1 MGGNA
6 SLPIP
11 GGGTEG
17 YHVLR
22 VQDGSPGSRAGLEPF
37 FDFIVAIGN
46 TRLDTDNDTFRD
58 LLKANIDKPV
68 RMTIYSSK
76 NQNVREIGITPS
88 TTWGGQGLLGISIR
102 FCSFEGANE
111 NVWHVLDVQQNSP
124 ASQAGLI
131 SNTDYIIGADSILHE
146 NKVISH
152 VTDPVPENGV
162 QVLQIIDDS
171 EDLFSLIESHE
182 GKPLKLYVYNYDSD
196 RCREVTLVPNGAWGG
211 EGSIGAGIGYGYL
224 HRIPTRDDEEA
235 QLNGVCNGEQHSTA
249 PGPASAAE
257 KGAKDGFSEVNL
269 SDTPSKVI
277 NRDPVDALAAG
288 VTGIDIEAAT
298 SDPAIS
304 AALAAVASTAYQLP
318 KAPIDPSPLI
328 SGAPT
333 IPVLP
338 STNAVPFSMPLMM
351 STTTGGGTVSQP
363 GMQIPA
369 PTMPDFSFMNFPGAA
384 GGLPGFNPAGFA
396 MPGLPPLTVP
406 PMVPGAP
413 SANPAAPL
421 PPAPLPFVMPSLP
434 SINPLPTAA
443 VPAVAAIPAAVPAAI
458 PAAAPSPI
466 TAEIPKVPSMD
477 SMAPAPISIPDPI
490 IPTFPVLPAANPPPP
505 PVAAATPPPLPP
517 VVAAAEAAAAATP
530 PHQPSP
536 TPPPQTESVAVSLE

>member
-1 MGGNA
+1 MGGSA

-58 LLKANIDKPV
+58 LLKANIEKPV

-146 NKVISH
+146 
-152 VTDPVPENGV
+152 
-162 QVLQIIDDS
+162 S

-182 GKPLKLYVYNYDSD
+182 GKPLKLYVYNYESD

-224 HRIPTRDDEEA
+224 HRIPTNEDQEGVV
-235 QLNGVCNGEQHSTA
+235 NGLSNGEQSPT
-249 PGPASAAE
+249 PAAAVA
-257 KGAKDGFSEVNL
+257 GAAAADKPVKDGFSDVSLN
-269 SDTPSKVI
+269 DTPSKVI
-277 NRDPVDALAAG
+277 NRDPVDALGAG
-288 VTGIDIEAAT
+288 VKGIDIEAAT

-318 KAPIDPSPLI
+318 KAPVDPSPLI

-338 STNAVPFSMPLMM
+338 STSAVPFSMPLMM
-351 STTTGGGTVSQP
+351 STTTGSAGTGFVAPP
-363 GMQIPA
+363 GMQLPA
-369 PTMPDFSFMNFPGAA
+369 PTMPDFNFMNFPGAA
-384 GGLPGFNPAGFA
+384 GGLPGISAAGGAPGLGAAGFP
-396 MPGLPPLTVP
+396 MPMPMPDLGPLINMPPISA
-406 PMVPGAP
+406 GATGG
-413 SANPAAPL
+413 APL
-421 PPAPLPFVMPSLP
+421 PMAPLPFMMPSLQ
-434 SINPLPTAA
+434 SLNPVPTAA
-443 VPAVAAIPAAVPAAI
+443 AAAPATEAQVISDEAAATAPAAAAVPI
-458 PAAAPSPI
+458 PAESSPVALAS
-466 TAEIPKVPSMD
+466 TL
-477 SMAPAPISIPDPI
+477 PADPI
-490 IPTFPVLPAANPPPP
+490 IPTFPVLPE
-505 PVAAATPPPLPP
+505 ATPPP
-517 VVAAAEAAAAATP
+517 
-530 PHQPSP
+530 Q
-536 TPPPQTESVAVSLE
+536 PPPAPSTAVSEEEALVPPQSESITVSLE

>member
-1 MGGNA
+1 MGGSA

-58 LLKANIDKPV
+58 LLKANIEKPV

-146 NKVISH
+146 
-152 VTDPVPENGV
+152 
-162 QVLQIIDDS
+162 S

-182 GKPLKLYVYNYDSD
+182 GKPLKLYVYNYESD

-224 HRIPTRDDEEA
+224 HRIPTNEDLEGGV
-235 QLNGVCNGEQHSTA
+235 NGLSNGEQSPT
-249 PGPASAAE
+249 PAVEAAAAD
-257 KGAKDGFSEVNL
+257 KPVKDGFSDVSLN
-269 SDTPSKVI
+269 DTPSKVI
-277 NRDPVDALAAG
+277 NRDPVDALGAG
-288 VTGIDIEAAT
+288 VKGIDIEAAT

-318 KAPIDPSPLI
+318 KAPVDPSPLI

-338 STNAVPFSMPLMM
+338 STSAVPFSMPLMM
-351 STTTGGGTVSQP
+351 STTTGSGFVAPP
-363 GMQIPA
+363 GMQLPA
-369 PTMPDFSFMNFPGAA
+369 PTMPDFNFMNFPGAA
-384 GGLPGFNPAGFA
+384 GGLPGLGASGFPMPMPMPDLGPLINMPPISAGA
-396 MPGLPPLTVP
+396 TGGATLP
-406 PMVPGAP
+406 M
-413 SANPAAPL
+413 
-421 PPAPLPFVMPSLP
+421 APLPFMMPSLQ
-434 SINPLPTAA
+434 SLNPVPTAA
-443 VPAVAAIPAAVPAAI
+443 AAAA
-458 PAAAPSPI
+458 AAAPV
-466 TAEIPKVPSMD
+466 AEAQVISD
-477 SMAPAPISIPDPI
+477 EAAAAAPIPESSPVALASTLPADPI
-490 IPTFPVLPAANPPPP
+490 IPTFPVLPE
-505 PVAAATPPPLPP
+505 ATPPP
-517 VVAAAEAAAAATP
+517 
-530 PHQPSP
+530 Q
-536 TPPPQTESVAVSLE
+536 PPPAPSTAVNEEEALVPPQSESITISLE

>member
-146 NKVISH
+146 
-152 VTDPVPENGV
+152 
-162 QVLQIIDDS
+162 S

-224 HRIPTRDDEEA
+224 HRIPTREDEEEIANGMSNGDHAPA
-235 QLNGVCNGEQHSTA
+235 QSNKAQ
-249 PGPASAAE
+249 
-257 KGAKDGFSEVNL
+257 AKDGFSEVNL
-269 SDTPSKVI
+269 NDTPSKVI
-277 NRDPVDALAAG
+277 SRDPVDALATN
-288 VTGIDIEAAT
+288 VSGIDINAAT
-298 SDPAIS
+298 NDPAIS

-318 KAPIDPSPLI
+318 KAPVDPSPLI

-338 STNAVPFSMPLMM
+338 SINSVPFSMPLMM
-351 STTTGGGTVSQP
+351 STTTGSGSVAQPNMQFPPPTV
-363 GMQIPA
+363 
-369 PTMPDFSFMNFPGAA
+369 PDFNFMNFPAAA
-384 GGLPGFNPAGFA
+384 GGLPGLGPAGFP
-396 MPGLPPLTVP
+396 MPGLPPFNMP
-406 PMVPGAP
+406 PMALGG
-413 SANPAAPL
+413 SAVTSSLPA
-421 PPAPLPFVMPSLP
+421 APLPFVMPTLP
-434 SINPLPTAA
+434 LLNPLPTAA
-443 VPAVAAIPAAVPAAI
+443 VAPPTLPLSSVPVDSAAAAVPP
-458 PAAAPSPI
+458 PAAAAAPIAPSAPSLATNPVI
-466 TAEIPKVPSMD
+466 PSMP
-477 SMAPAPISIPDPI
+477 SMPLNPEATDFA
-490 IPTFPVLPAANPPPP
+490 PPPP
-505 PVAAATPPPLPP
+505 PAPTAPLAEETNSH
-517 VVAAAEAAAAATP
+517 VVT
-530 PHQPSP
+530 
-536 TPPPQTESVAVSLE
+536 PQTDAVAVSLE

>member
-1 MGGNA
+1 MGANE

-22 VQDGSPGSRAGLEPF
+22 VQDGSPGSGAGLEPF

-146 NKVISH
+146 
-152 VTDPVPENGV
+152 
-162 QVLQIIDDS
+162 S

-224 HRIPTRDDEEA
+224 HRIPTREDEEG
-235 QLNGVCNGEQHSTA
+235 LPNGDHA
-249 PGPASAAE
+249 PAPAVTD
-257 KGAKDGFSEVNL
+257 KQAKDGFSEVNL
-269 SDTPSKVI
+269 NETPSKVI
-277 NRDPVDALAAG
+277 RRDPVDALAAD
-288 VTGIDIEAAT
+288 VSGIDISAAT

-318 KAPIDPSPLI
+318 KAPVDPSPLI

-338 STNAVPFSMPLMM
+338 STISVPFSMPLMM
-351 STTTGGGTVSQP
+351 STTTGSGSMVQP
-363 GMQIPA
+363 GMQISA
-369 PTMPDFSFMNFPGAA
+369 PSMPDFNFMNFPATA
-384 GGLPGFNPAGFA
+384 GGLPGLGAAGFP
-396 MPGLPPLTVP
+396 MPALPPLNMP
-406 PMVPGAP
+406 PIVPGGSTIP
-413 SANPAAPL
+413 STSPAAPF
-421 PPAPLPFVMPSLP
+421 PFMMPSLP
-434 SINPLPTAA
+434 PLNTLPTAPLA
-443 VPAVAAIPAAVPAAI
+443 PPPAAPTPPPINVDEAPLVLQA
-458 PAAAPSPI
+458 AAAPSAPVDPSL
-466 TAEIPKVPSMD
+466 AEVPS
-477 SMAPAPISIPDPI
+477 APNLLADPVIPSI
-490 IPTFPVLPAANPPPP
+490 PVLPK
-505 PVAAATPPPLPP
+505 ATN
-517 VVAAAEAAAAATP
+517 
-530 PHQPSP
+530 PSP
-536 TPPPQTESVAVSLE
+536 TPLITTAPTAKEISPDSSQTESVAVSLE

>member
-1 MGGNA
+1 MGGTA
-6 SLPIP
+6 SNPIP

-146 NKVISH
+146 
-152 VTDPVPENGV
+152 
-162 QVLQIIDDS
+162 S

-182 GKPLKLYVYNYDSD
+182 GKPLKLYVYNYESD

-224 HRIPTRDDEEA
+224 HRIPTREEEEV
-235 QLNGVCNGEQHSTA
+235 NGLPNGDHAA
-249 PGPASAAE
+249 PLEAAD
-257 KGAKDGFSEVNL
+257 KQAKDGFSEVSLN
-269 SDTPSKVI
+269 DTPSKVI
-277 NRDPVDALAAG
+277 SRDPVDALATN
-288 VTGIDIEAAT
+288 VSGINISAAT

-304 AALAAVASTAYQLP
+304 AALAAVASTGYQLP
-318 KAPIDPSPLI
+318 KAPVDPSPLI

-338 STNAVPFSMPLMM
+338 STNSVPFSMPLMM
-351 STTTGGGTVSQP
+351 STTTGSGSMLQS

-369 PTMPDFSFMNFPGAA
+369 PTMPDFNFMSFPATA
-384 GGLPGFNPAGFA
+384 GGLPGLGVGGFP
-396 MPGLPPLTVP
+396 MPGLPPLNMPPIATV
-406 PMVPGAP
+406 GSIP
-413 SANPAAPL
+413 STL
-421 PPAPLPFVMPSLP
+421 PTAPLPFMMPSLP
-434 SINPLPTAA
+434 PLNPLPTAA
-443 VPAVAAIPAAVPAAI
+443 EVSTEACA
-458 PAAAPSPI
+458 
-466 TAEIPKVPSMD
+466 
-477 SMAPAPISIPDPI
+477 
-490 IPTFPVLPAANPPPP
+490 
-505 PVAAATPPPLPP
+505 PLPP
-517 VVAAAEAAAAATP
+517 PFASELVSAVSPAAAATP
-530 PHQPSP
+530 TESVPAPALVDPVIPSFP
-536 TPPPQTESVAVSLE
+536 VLPEANYSSANSSPATAAENISSTSPRTESVAVSLE

>member
-1 MGGNA
+1 MGGNT

-146 NKVISH
+146 
-152 VTDPVPENGV
+152 
-162 QVLQIIDDS
+162 S

-235 QLNGVCNGEQHSTA
+235 QLNGVCNGEQNSTA
-249 PGPASAAE
+249 PAAAE

-304 AALAAVASTAYQLP
+304 AALAAVASSAYQLP

-406 PMVPGAP
+406 PVVPGAP
-413 SANPAAPL
+413 SANPAAPI

-443 VPAVAAIPAAVPAAI
+443 VPAVAAIPAAVPAAV
-458 PAAAPSPI
+458 P
-466 TAEIPKVPSMD
+466 AEIPKVPGVD

-490 IPTFPVLPAANPPPP
+490 IPTFPVLPAANPPP
-505 PVAAATPPPLPP
+505 VAAATPPPLPP
-517 VVAAAEAAAAATP
+517 VVAAAEAASTP
-530 PHQPSP
+530 PHQPS
-536 TPPPQTESVAVSLE
+536 PPPQTESVAVSLE

>member
-1 MGGNA
+1 MGGSA
-6 SLPIP
+6 STPIP

-146 NKVISH
+146 
-152 VTDPVPENGV
+152 
-162 QVLQIIDDS
+162 S

-224 HRIPTRDDEEA
+224 HRIPSHDDDEGDT
-235 QLNGVCNGEQHSTA
+235 NGLSNGDHA
-249 PGPASAAE
+249 ANPAEAAE
-257 KGAKDGFSEVNL
+257 KQVKDGFSEVNL
-269 SDTPSKVI
+269 NDTPSKVI
-277 NRDPVDALAAG
+277 NRDPVDALAAN
-288 VTGIDIEAAT
+288 VSVIDIGAAT

-318 KAPIDPSPLI
+318 KAPVDPSPLI

-338 STNAVPFSMPLMM
+338 STNLVPFSMPLMM
-351 STTTGGGTVSQP
+351 STTTGSGSMVQP
-363 GMQIPA
+363 GMTIPA
-369 PTMPDFSFMNFPGAA
+369 PNMPDFNFMNFPATA
-384 GGLPGFNPAGFA
+384 GGLPGLGAGGFQ
-396 MPGLPPLTVP
+396 MPGFPPLNMP
-406 PMVPGAP
+406 PIAP
-413 SANPAAPL
+413 VGYTMPSTLPAAPL
-421 PPAPLPFVMPSLP
+421 PFMMPSLP
-434 SINPLPTAA
+434 PLYPLPT
-443 VPAVAAIPAAVPAAI
+443 VAVASA
-458 PAAAPSPI
+458 
-466 TAEIPKVPSMD
+466 
-477 SMAPAPISIPDPI
+477 
-490 IPTFPVLPAANPPPP
+490 PPPP
-505 PVAAATPPPLPP
+505 PSSSELVSEAAAPVAFAAPIVAESSPAPPALFDPVIPSFPVFPEAINPSSTPPPPAP
-517 VVAAAEAAAAATP
+517 AAVDSSSV
-530 PHQPSP
+530 SP
-536 TPPPQTESVAVSLE
+536 QQTESVAVSLE

>member
-1 MGGNA
+1 MGGSA

-58 LLKANIDKPV
+58 LLKANIEKPV

-152 VTDPVPENGV
+152 VNDPVPENSV
-162 QVLQIIDDS
+162 QVLQILDDS

-182 GKPLKLYVYNYDSD
+182 GKPLKLYVYNYESD

-224 HRIPTRDDEEA
+224 HRIPTNEDQEGVV
-235 QLNGVCNGEQHSTA
+235 NGLSNGEQSPT
-249 PGPASAAE
+249 PAAVAAAAAD
-257 KGAKDGFSEVNL
+257 KPVKDGFSDVSLN
-269 SDTPSKVI
+269 DTPSKVI
-277 NRDPVDALAAG
+277 NRDPVDALGAG
-288 VTGIDIEAAT
+288 VKGIDIEAAT

-318 KAPIDPSPLI
+318 KAPVDPSPLI

-338 STNAVPFSMPLMM
+338 STSAVPFSMPLMM
-351 STTTGGGTVSQP
+351 STTTGSAGSGFVAPP
-363 GMQIPA
+363 GMQLPA
-369 PTMPDFSFMNFPGAA
+369 PTMPDFNFMNFPGAA
-384 GGLPGFNPAGFA
+384 GGLPGLSAAGGAPGLGAAGFP
-396 MPGLPPLTVP
+396 MPMPMPDLGPLINMPPISA
-406 PMVPGAP
+406 GATGG
-413 SANPAAPL
+413 APL
-421 PPAPLPFVMPSLP
+421 PMAPLPFMMPSLQ
-434 SINPLPTAA
+434 SLNPVPTAA
-443 VPAVAAIPAAVPAAI
+443 AAAAAPATEAQVISDEAAAAA
-458 PAAAPSPI
+458 PAAA
-466 TAEIPKVPSMD
+466 
-477 SMAPAPISIPDPI
+477 APISAESSPVALASTLPADPI
-490 IPTFPVLPAANPPPP
+490 IPTFPVLPE
-505 PVAAATPPPLPP
+505 ATPPP
-517 VVAAAEAAAAATP
+517 
-530 PHQPSP
+530 Q
-536 TPPPQTESVAVSLE
+536 PPPAPSTAVSEEEALVPPQSESITVSLE

>member
-1 MGGNA
+1 MGGSA

-22 VQDGSPGSRAGLEPF
+22 VQDGSPGSKAGLEPF

-146 NKVISH
+146 
-152 VTDPVPENGV
+152 
-162 QVLQIIDDS
+162 S

-182 GKPLKLYVYNYDSD
+182 GKPLKLYVYNYESD

-224 HRIPTRDDEEA
+224 HRIPTREDEEGD
-235 QLNGVCNGEQHSTA
+235 LNGVTNGEQPPT
-249 PGPASAAE
+249 SAAAD
-257 KGAKDGFSEVNL
+257 KQGKDGFSEVNL
-269 SDTPSKVI
+269 NDTPSKVI
-277 NRDPVDALAAG
+277 CRDPVDALAANVNG
-288 VTGIDIEAAT
+288 LDIKAAT

-318 KAPIDPSPLI
+318 KAPVDPSPLI

-351 STTTGGGTVSQP
+351 STTTGGGSVAQP

-369 PTMPDFSFMNFPGAA
+369 PTMPDFSFMNFQGPA
-384 GGLPGFNPAGFA
+384 GGLPGFSPAGFS
-396 MPGLPPLTVP
+396 MPGLPPLNLP
-406 PMVPGAP
+406 PVVPGGSTETP
-413 SANPAAPL
+413 TLPA
-421 PPAPLPFVMPSLP
+421 APLPFVMPSLP
-434 SINPLPTAA
+434 SLNPLP
-443 VPAVAAIPAAVPAAI
+443 PPMAVAAPVTAATTTINSVAAAPVPAVPAAPVAPEEAVVA
-458 PAAAPSPI
+458 PAECAPTS
-466 TAEIPKVPSMD
+466 VPES
-477 SMAPAPISIPDPI
+477 APAPAPLVDPI
-490 IPTFPVLPAANPPPP
+490 IPTFPVLPEPVQPP
-505 PVAAATPPPLPP
+505 TPSTL
-517 VVAAAEAAAAATP
+517 AAEEAPAL
-530 PHQPSP
+530 
-536 TPPPQTESVAVSLE
+536 PPQTESVAVSLE

>member
-1 MGGNA
+1 MGGTA
-6 SLPIP
+6 SNPIP

-146 NKVISH
+146 NTVSSF
-152 VTDPVPENGV
+152 VTDPMPENGV
-162 QVLQIIDDS
+162 KVLQIIDDS

-182 GKPLKLYVYNYDSD
+182 GKPLKLYVYNYESD

-224 HRIPTRDDEEA
+224 HRIPTREDEEI
-235 QLNGVCNGEQHSTA
+235 NGLPNGDHAA
-249 PGPASAAE
+249 PPAAAD
-257 KGAKDGFSEVNL
+257 KQVKDGFSEVSLN
-269 SDTPSKVI
+269 DTPSKVI
-277 NRDPVDALAAG
+277 SRDPVDALATN
-288 VTGIDIEAAT
+288 VSGINISAAT

-304 AALAAVASTAYQLP
+304 AALAAVASTGYQLP
-318 KAPIDPSPLI
+318 KAPVDPSPLI

-338 STNAVPFSMPLMM
+338 STNSVPFSMPLMM
-351 STTTGGGTVSQP
+351 STTTGSGSMLQS

-369 PTMPDFSFMNFPGAA
+369 PTMPDFNFMNFPATA
-384 GGLPGFNPAGFA
+384 GGLPGLGVGGFP
-396 MPGLPPLTVP
+396 MPGLPPLNMP
-406 PMVPGAP
+406 PIAAVGSIP
-413 SANPAAPL
+413 STL
-421 PPAPLPFVMPSLP
+421 PTAPLPFMMPSLP
-434 SINPLPTAA
+434 PLNPLPTAA
-443 VPAVAAIPAAVPAAI
+443 EVSIEACAPELVSAVP
-458 PAAAPSPI
+458 PTVAAAPIATES
-466 TAEIPKVPSMD
+466 VP
-477 SMAPAPISIPDPI
+477 APALVDPVIPS
-490 IPTFPVLPAANPPPP
+490 FPVLPEANYSSANSSP
-505 PVAAATPPPLPP
+505 AT
-517 VVAAAEAAAAATP
+517 AAENISFA
-530 PHQPSP
+530 S
-536 TPPPQTESVAVSLE
+536 PQTESVAVSLE

>member
-1 MGGNA
+1 MGA
-6 SLPIP
+6 SESTPIP

-58 LLKANIDKPV
+58 LLKANIDKPI

-146 NKVISH
+146 
-152 VTDPVPENGV
+152 
-162 QVLQIIDDS
+162 S

-182 GKPLKLYVYNYDSD
+182 GKPLKLYVYNYESD

-224 HRIPTRDDEEA
+224 HRIPTLEDEEGEV
-235 QLNGVCNGEQHSTA
+235 NGLSNGDHATSV
-249 PGPASAAE
+249 PASTAAE
-257 KGAKDGFSEVNL
+257 KTVKDGFSEVNL
-269 SDTPSKVI
+269 NDTPSKVI
-277 NRDPVDALAAG
+277 SRDPVDALAAN
-288 VTGIDIEAAT
+288 VSGIDISTAT

-318 KAPIDPSPLI
+318 KAPVDPSPLI

-338 STNAVPFSMPLMM
+338 STNSVPFSMPLMM
-351 STTTGGGTVSQP
+351 STTTGGGSMGQP
-363 GMQIPA
+363 GMPGIPA
-369 PTMPDFSFMNFPGAA
+369 PTMPDFNFMNFPATA
-384 GGLPGFNPAGFA
+384 GGLPGFGAGGFP
-396 MPGLPPLTVP
+396 MPGLPPLNMP
-406 PMVPGAP
+406 PIATGGSAIP
-413 SANPAAPL
+413 STLPAAPL
-421 PPAPLPFVMPSLP
+421 PFMMPSFPPLNPLPAMVASAPLPTPPSSSEP
-434 SINPLPTAA
+434 VSECAP
-443 VPAVAAIPAAVPAAI
+443 
-458 PAAAPSPI
+458 PAAAPAAAPVASS
-466 TAEIPKVPSMD
+466 IPA
-477 SMAPAPISIPDPI
+477 APAPTAPAPTAPAPAVPSPAAPAVPVIPS
-490 IPTFPVLPAANPPPP
+490 FPVLP
-505 PVAAATPPPLPP
+505 
-517 VVAAAEAAAAATP
+517 EAV
-530 PHQPSP
+530 QPSP
-536 TPPPQTESVAVSLE
+536 TPTPPPPPPPADIPAATIEESSVTAPVTESVAVSLE

>member
-1 MGGNA
+1 MGGTA

-22 VQDGSPGSRAGLEPF
+22 VQDGSPGAKAGLEPF

-131 SNTDYIIGADSILHE
+131 SNTDYIIGADTILHE
-146 NKVISH
+146 
-152 VTDPVPENGV
+152 
-162 QVLQIIDDS
+162 S

-182 GKPLKLYVYNYDSD
+182 GKPLKLYVYNYESD

-224 HRIPTRDDEEA
+224 HRIPTRDDEEDGE
-235 QLNGVCNGEQHSTA
+235 LNGVVNGELT
-249 PGPASAAE
+249 PASAE
-257 KGAKDGFSEVNL
+257 KKAKDGFSEVNL
-269 SDTPSKVI
+269 NDTPSKVI
-277 NRDPVDALAAG
+277 SRDPVDALAAG
-288 VTGIDIEAAT
+288 VNGLDIKAAT

-318 KAPIDPSPLI
+318 KAPVDPSPLI

-338 STNAVPFSMPLMM
+338 SANTVPFSMPLMM
-351 STTTGGGTVSQP
+351 STTTGGGVPAQP

-369 PTMPDFSFMNFPGAA
+369 PTMPDLSFMNFQGPA
-384 GGLPGFNPAGFA
+384 GGLPGFSPAGFS
-396 MPGLPPLTVP
+396 MPGLPPLNLP
-406 PMVPGAP
+406 PVAPGGTASAP
-413 SANPAAPL
+413 SLSAA
-421 PPAPLPFVMPSLP
+421 ALPFVMPSLP
-434 SINPLPTAA
+434 SLNTPSAPPMAAAPTAPPM
-443 VPAVAAIPAAVPAAI
+443 VPVPTAVAA
-458 PAAAPSPI
+458 
-466 TAEIPKVPSMD
+466 
-477 SMAPAPISIPDPI
+477 APAPLAASKESTPAPVVQVESTPPPAAPAAPALVDPI
-490 IPTFPVLPAANPPPP
+490 IPSFPVLPE
-505 PVAAATPPPLPP
+505 ATPPPSAPTK
-517 VVAAAEAAAAATP
+517 EE
-530 PHQPSP
+530 
-536 TPPPQTESVAVSLE
+536 TPPPPTPQTEAVDLV